1 MTITIENKKS
11 EGAERLLQITIPVE
25 QVDKARQAAAKK
37 IAAKVAIPGFRKG
50 KAPPA
55 MVLKRFSDSIRSEVL
70 DALVQSAYTEVLER
84 ENIKP
89 ATQPHI
95 HDLTFDD
102 GQPVTFSLHVEVR
115 PEIVLSRVEG
125 FKVTRTERSVGD
137 EDVRTQLDQLR
148 EQKAAWSPVEDKARE
163 GDMVTVQLATADASG
178 EIPEGR
184 EYKVV
189 IGAGQAIA
197 GVEEVIMEL
206 TPGTSVER
214 PVKWPDDFPDE
225 AERGQTK
232 TVRVALQDVKRKSV
246 PDLDDSFAR
255 EVGDFD
261 SLAALEGAVR
271 KDMVE
276 AAKREADA
284 DVRAKLLD
292 EIIGANPFDVP
303 PSWVKQLID
312 GYGNAYQIPEEEQA
326 RFVEQF
332 RPTAERQV
340 RRDLVVETLAERENI
355 KATEGDLDDKITE
368 MAKTRDQNP
377 GQVYAALQKAGRLTE
392 MERTITEEKV
402 FAWLLERNTV
412 E

>member
-25 QVDKARQAAAKK
+25 QVDKARNDAARK

-55 MVLKRFSDSIRSEVL
+55 MVLKRFGDSIRAEVL
-70 DALVQSAYTEVLER
+70 DSLVQSAYTEVLER

-95 HDLTFDD
+95 HDVTFDD
-102 GQPVTFSLHVEVR
+102 GQPMTFTLHVEVR
-115 PEIVLSRVEG
+115 PDVVLARVEG
-125 FKVTRTERSVGD
+125 FKVTRTERSVAD
-137 EDVRTQLDQLR
+137 EDVRAQLDQLR
-148 EQKAAWSPVEDKARE
+148 EQRAAWSPVSEKALE
-163 GDMVTVQLATADASG
+163 GDMVTVQLATADESG
-178 EIPEGR
+178 AIPEGR
-184 EYKVV
+184 EYKIV

-197 GVEEVIMEL
+197 GIEEVILEL
-206 TPGTSVER
+206 APGTSIER

-225 AERGQTK
+225 AERGKTK
-232 TVRVALQDVKRKSV
+232 MVRVALQDVKRKSV

-261 SLAALEGAVR
+261 SLAALEGTVR
-271 KDMVE
+271 TDMVE
-276 AAKREADA
+276 AAKRESDA

-292 EIIGANPFDVP
+292 EIIGANPFDIP

-312 GYGNAYQIPEEEQA
+312 GYGNAYQIPQEEQG
-326 RFVEQF
+326 RFAEQF

-340 RRDLVVETLAERENI
+340 RRDLVVDTLAERESL
-355 KATEGDLDDKITE
+355 KATEGDIDDRITD

-392 MERTITEEKV
+392 MERSITEEKV
-402 FAWLLERNTV
+402 FAWLLERNSV